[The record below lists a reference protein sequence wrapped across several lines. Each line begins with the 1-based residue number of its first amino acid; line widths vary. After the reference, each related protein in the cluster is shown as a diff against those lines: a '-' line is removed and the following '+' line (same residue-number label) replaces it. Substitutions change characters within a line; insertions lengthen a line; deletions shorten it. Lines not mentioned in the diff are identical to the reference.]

1 MINYKQKYLKYKLK
15 YKKLKGGMNVSIT
28 LEQEPQHNIEK
39 SIIEL
44 RSRAESP
51 NLNLYIDNLI
61 NGGLYWLDSHS
72 SVIDSVFKTSINI
85 IYIQKLGVCSED
97 EKPKEVFEELKYNVI
112 NINNHDEYYGP
123 DGGKK
128 KIGDKVTNEGIQ
140 LRFNLPNTLINDH
153 IISIGGYAQHDN
165 PESGYGVSGLFPI
178 TSVIKLNQVTLEYE
192 SKEFGP
198 PSNLQ
203 KLAQDMNNIG
213 NIFENNIITD
223 YEEYGGNFKLSNLC
237 RMLEQ
242 QEFRGTIFIGS
253 CRDYNMEI
261 TDEATKNLMRQ
272 ISSKA
277 NYNLNLGYDSYWNDE
292 NKEFISKWFNDNS
305 EYLFNKAKQNI
316 ENRKY
321 VFDLQYIQ
329 QANSDDPRDAIANM
343 EIDSINIAYK
353 LIYNFMKENDI
364 QPITLNDYYYYL
376 GNSPVNIENIDLI
389 EFNKDLLLQEFDIE
403 LF

>member
-128 KIGDKVTNEGIQ
+128 K
-140 LRFNLPNTLINDH
+140 
-153 IISIGGYAQHDN
+153 
-165 PESGYGVSGLFPI
+165 
-178 TSVIKLNQVTLEYE
+178 
-192 SKEFGP
+192 
-198 PSNLQ
+198 
-203 KLAQDMNNIG
+203 
-213 NIFENNIITD
+213 
-223 YEEYGGNFKLSNLC
+223 
-237 RMLEQ
+237 
-242 QEFRGTIFIGS
+242 
-253 CRDYNMEI
+253 
-261 TDEATKNLMRQ
+261 
-272 ISSKA
+272 
-277 NYNLNLGYDSYWNDE
+277 
-292 NKEFISKWFNDNS
+292 
-305 EYLFNKAKQNI
+305 
-316 ENRKY
+316 NR
-321 VFDLQYIQ
+321 
-329 QANSDDPRDAIANM
+329 
-343 EIDSINIAYK
+343 
-353 LIYNFMKENDI
+353 
-364 QPITLNDYYYYL
+364 
-376 GNSPVNIENIDLI
+376 
-389 EFNKDLLLQEFDIE
+389 
-403 LF
+403 